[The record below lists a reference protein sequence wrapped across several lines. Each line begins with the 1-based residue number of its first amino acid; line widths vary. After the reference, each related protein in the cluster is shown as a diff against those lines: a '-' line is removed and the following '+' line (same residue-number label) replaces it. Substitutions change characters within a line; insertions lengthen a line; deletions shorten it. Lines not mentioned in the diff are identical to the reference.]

1 MRTSLSILAT
11 AAFFVTTPTVNAQS
25 FEVGDNVAAFSVG
38 LGGSYG
44 ASAVYSSQSPALGL
58 SYEHGLMELG
68 PGVLGVGGYIGFKS
82 LGYRYAGPGFE
93 YDWSWR
99 YTIVGLR
106 GSWHYNDWHG
116 IDELDVYGGLLLSYN
131 SVKWTDSTRYPS
143 GFISTPSS
151 ASSGIGLSAL
161 VGGRYYFT
169 DNLAAQ
175 MELGYGVAYASVGL
189 AFKF

>member
-1 MRTSLSILAT
+1 
-11 AAFFVTTPTVNAQS
+11 
-25 FEVGDNVAAFSVG
+25 
-38 LGGSYG
+38 
-44 ASAVYSSQSPALGL
+44 
-58 SYEHGLMELG
+58 
-68 PGVLGVGGYIGFKS
+68 VLGVGGYVGFKS
-82 LGYRYAGPGFE
+82 LAYRYSGPGFE

-131 SVKWTDSTRYPS
+131 SVRWTDDTRYPS
-143 GFISTPSS
+143 GFPTITSS

-169 DNLAAQ
+169 PNLAAQ
-175 MELGYGVAYASVGL
+175 MELGYGIAYASVGL